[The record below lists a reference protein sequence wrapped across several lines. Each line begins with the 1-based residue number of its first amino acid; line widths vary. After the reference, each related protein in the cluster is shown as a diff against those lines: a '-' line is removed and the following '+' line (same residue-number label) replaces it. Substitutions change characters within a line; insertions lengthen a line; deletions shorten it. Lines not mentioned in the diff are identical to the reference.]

1 MKKLQNDIN
10 ALKNINWDFR
20 DKGVL
25 SSDDKKPFDSRKFH
39 WYPATYIPE
48 IPYSLIEILSKEGS
62 TIYDPFAGSGTTFF
76 QALILN
82 RNSITSD
89 SNKISVN
96 YIKAIADILMFSED
110 LSNFERQAISLIS
123 EFKKTENYTSFL
135 SDTKKDLLF
144 PWFNKESLN
153 ELSFIYKLYSE
164 SKDKLKNLFYVL
176 LASLIKSI
184 SSQNRGWGYIA
195 DNVKPSDKEKEYYK
209 NVILLFQRKLSQL
222 IKELKIVKKNIKDVK
237 EDFSNNIFQYD
248 VTKENIFIENNTVD
262 LIITSPPYPNMI
274 DYSKSQRLLYYFF
287 DLDMDEDLNNEIGAR
302 AFRNRKNSISDYIE
316 KMELGFYHIN
326 KTLKNKGLICLV
338 LPFYKNIEIGN
349 NLLRQQAIKELLKW
363 FENNNFVIK
372 EEIIRTISAT
382 KRNQN
387 TSLASLNYEK
397 IIIMRKEL

>member
-1 MKKLQNDIN
+1 MKKLKNDIN

-48 IPYSLIEILSKEGS
+48 IPYSLIEILSEEGS

-96 YIKAIADILMFSED
+96 YIKAITDILISSED
-110 LSNFERQAISLIS
+110 LGDFERQLVLLIS
-123 EFKKTENYTSFL
+123 EFKRTENYTSFL
-135 SDTKKDLLF
+135 SDTKKDLLS
-144 PWFNKESLN
+144 PWFNSESLN
-153 ELSFIYKLYSE
+153 ELSFIYKLYFE
-164 SKDKLKNLFYVL
+164 STYKLKNVFYVL
-176 LASLIKSI
+176 LAGLIKSI

-195 DNVKPSDKEKEYYK
+195 DNVKPKDKEKDYK
-209 NVILLFQRKLSQL
+209 NVILLFQRKLKQL
-222 IKELKIVKKNIKDVK
+222 IKELKIVKKNIKN
-237 EDFSNNIFQYD
+237 FNNNNIFQHD
-248 VTKENIFIENNTVD
+248 VTKENTFIENNSVD

-287 DLDMDEDLNNEIGAR
+287 DLDMNEDLSNEIGAR
-302 AFRNRKNSISDYIE
+302 AFRNRKNAISDYIN
-316 KMELGFYHIN
+316 KMELGFYNIN

-349 NLLRQQAIKELLKW
+349 NLVRQEAIERLLKW
-363 FENNNFVIK
+363 FENNNFVIE

-382 KRNQN
+382 KRDQN
-387 TSLASLNYEK
+387 TSLASLTYEK
-397 IIIMRKEL
+397 IIIMRKELK

>member
-1 MKKLQNDIN
+1 MKKLKNDIN

-48 IPYSLIEILSKEGS
+48 IPYSLIEILSEEGS

-96 YIKAIADILMFSED
+96 YIKAITDILISSED
-110 LSNFERQAISLIS
+110 LGDFERQVVLLIS
-123 EFKKTENYTSFL
+123 EFKRTENYTSFL
-135 SDTKKDLLF
+135 SDTKKDLLS
-144 PWFNKESLN
+144 PWFNSESLN
-153 ELSFIYKLYSE
+153 ELSFIYKLYFE
-164 SKDKLKNLFYVL
+164 STYKLKNVFYVL
-176 LASLIKSI
+176 LAGLIKSI

-195 DNVKPSDKEKEYYK
+195 DNVKPKDKEKEYK
-209 NVILLFQRKLSQL
+209 NVILLFQRKLKQL
-222 IKELKIVKKNIKDVK
+222 IKELKIVKKNIKI
-237 EDFSNNIFQYD
+237 FNNNNIFQHD
-248 VTKENIFIENNTVD
+248 VTKENIFIENNSVD

-287 DLDMDEDLNNEIGAR
+287 DLDMNEDLSNEIGAR
-302 AFRNRKNSISDYIE
+302 AFRNRKNSISDYID

-349 NLLRQQAIKELLKW
+349 NLVRQEAIERLLKW
-363 FENNNFVIK
+363 FENNNFVIE

-382 KRNQN
+382 KRDQN
-387 TSLASLNYEK
+387 TSLASLTYEK
-397 IIIMRKEL
+397 IIIMRKELK